1 MHWLAPISDE
11 EMSDAQAKVFT
22 RALSKFEVPEG
33 EDAPTWI
40 RVMLNSP
47 EYLKDVYMN
56 VSQHLFKETSIKVG
70 TKAVL
75 AAVAASHAGN
85 KELAEFFAARAL
97 AEGASMEQIY
107 EGMGIAATSTSFNF
121 YYKFR
126 SLSQTDEFEG
136 HKPSLRATLFQ
147 RPSLGKA
154 FAELVNL
161 MISTANGCA
170 SCVSGHITEAEQ
182 HDVSKDQ
189 IDEVIRIGAI
199 VQSMAM
205 FLRTHEA

>member
-1 MHWLAPISDE
+1 MNWLAPVSDD
-11 EMSDAQAKVFT
+11 EMSDAQAKVFK
-22 RALSKFEVPEG
+22 RALSKFEVPED
-33 EDAPTWI
+33 EDAPSWM

-47 EYLKDVYMN
+47 EFLKDVYMN
-56 VSQHLFKETSIKVG
+56 VSKHLFNETEIKIP

-85 KELAEFFAARAL
+85 QELAKYFADRAL
-97 AEGASMEQIY
+97 AAGATDEQIY

-121 YYKFR
+121 YFKFR
-126 SLSQTDEFEG
+126 SLAKTQDFDG
-136 HKPSLRATLFQ
+136 HKPGLRATLFQ

-170 SCVSGHITEAEQ
+170 SCVSGHIQEAEQ
-182 HDVSKDQ
+182 HDVSKAQ

-205 FLRTHEA
+205 FLRTQ